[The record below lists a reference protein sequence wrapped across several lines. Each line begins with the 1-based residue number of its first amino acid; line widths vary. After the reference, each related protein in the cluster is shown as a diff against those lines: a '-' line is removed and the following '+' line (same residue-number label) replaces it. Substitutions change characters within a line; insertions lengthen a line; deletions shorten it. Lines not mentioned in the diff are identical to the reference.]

1 MVYLNCL
8 SDLRSGF
15 TVIPIG
21 RLQVALSFLFF
32 FIIFTLS
39 TVDIHNS
46 RPLDAFR
53 IFLYMYRR
61 MIWQC
66 MLLNQL
72 VIIFTVTTTAILSA
86 FRKQMQVNLRP
97 PPLPKSRS
105 IRLLLR
111 PYTTA
116 HVCIHMHTSTHTIG
130 PHCPHFCSNVRFA
143 LFRISS
149 RCIDHRPSA
158 SNPSKL
164 L

>member
-53 IFLYMYRR
+53 IFFVHVPKDDLAVY
-61 MIWQC
+61 
-66 MLLNQL
+66 
-72 VIIFTVTTTAILSA
+72 VTQSA
-86 FRKQMQVNLRP
+86 RNHIYSYNHSHSLGVSEAN
-97 PPLPKSRS
+97 
-105 IRLLLR
+105 
-111 PYTTA
+111 A
-116 HVCIHMHTSTHTIG
+116 G
-130 PHCPHFCSNVRFA
+130 
-143 LFRISS
+143 
-149 RCIDHRPSA
+149 
-158 SNPSKL
+158 
-164 L
+164 